1 MKNKVPHGIR
11 FASIGILALAAVGI
25 AGSVGAVES
34 EYNATWCGT
43 AKNTVLES
51 GPDMMLFSQESW
63 GIMTPTSKANDPF
76 QDATTHCVGYV
87 RILYGKT
94 TAMGSCR
101 WTDNTGDT
109 FVGSSRM
116 SPASLTCGHFLLARA
131 SGREYTEAA
140 LGGSSAPVS
149 PPKVIHHK
157 FALRFLASTS
167 CRRKRSNSSR
177 TTSSRLAPR
186 SECASS

>member
-1 MKNKVPHGIR
+1 
-11 FASIGILALAAVGI
+11 
-25 AGSVGAVES
+25 VGAVES

-109 FVGSSRM
+109 FVGEFEDVPGKPDM
-116 SPASLTCGHFLLARA
+116 WT
-131 SGREYTEAA
+131 
-140 LGGSSAPVS
+140 
-149 PPKVIHHK
+149 
-157 FALRFLASTS
+157 FLAGKGKWKGIHGGGTGRVVGAGKPAQSDTS
-167 CRRKRSNSSR
+167 QVCTEVSGKYK
-177 TTSSRLAPR
+177 LP
-186 SECASS
+186 